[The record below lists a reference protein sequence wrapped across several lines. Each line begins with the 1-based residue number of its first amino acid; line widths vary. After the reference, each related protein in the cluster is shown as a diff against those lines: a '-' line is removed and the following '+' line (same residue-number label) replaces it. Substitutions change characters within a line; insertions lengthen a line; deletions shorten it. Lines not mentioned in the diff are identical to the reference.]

1 MKKAKTA
8 GMKIVASVMLGH
20 KRSAGEGFGG
30 MNPTDFFRKLRDE
43 TSKKKT
49 W

>member
-1 MKKAKTA
+1 MEKEKTI
-8 GMKIVASVMLGH
+8 GMKIIESVRYRNKG
-20 KRSAGEGFGG
+20 KVREGFGG

-43 TSKKKT
+43 TSKKRT